1 MGEVV
6 VSAPRQG
13 EVWWGETPD
22 EKGRPY
28 LVVSRNEA
36 IPVLPRI
43 LVAPVTRSVRS
54 IPTEVALGWDE
65 GLRAECAATFDN
77 LRVIGSA
84 LLVRRLGALDAT
96 RRPELCAALRATADC

>member
-13 EVWWGETPD
+13 EVWWGETPG

-36 IPVLPRI
+36 IEAMRRI
-43 LVAPVTRSVRS
+43 LVAPVTRTIRS
-54 IPTEVALGWDE
+54 IPTEVALGDDE
-65 GLRAECAATFDN
+65 GLPVESAATFDN

-84 LLVRRLGALDAT
+84 LLVRRLGALDPT
-96 RRPELCAALRATADC
+96 RGPELCAALRATADC